1 MPWRTLCLPLP
12 HSRLMDEFE
21 VSIAIRNGC
30 QVVTVGGDLD
40 SDTAPRLDSVLDR
53 LAEAMPVIVD
63 LAGVVMVTSAGVQ
76 TLLRERLFGRPAL
89 FCPDGTHAAKIL
101 EIVQAQRLV
110 PIYRDL
116 DAAVAG
122 LGAAA

>member
-1 MPWRTLCLPLP
+1 
-12 HSRLMDEFE
+12 MDEFK
-21 VSIAIRNGC
+21 VSIAIREGC

-40 SDTAPRLDSVLDR
+40 GDTAPRLDSVLDR

-76 TLLRERLFGRPAL
+76 ALLRERLFGRPAL
-89 FCPDGTHAAKIL
+89 FCLDGNVARVLA
-101 EIVQAQRLV
+101 IVQAQRVV

-116 DAAVAG
+116 DAALQG
-122 LGAAA
+122 LGAVS